1 MRVSSLSPFG
11 VDLQQIL
18 QIRGMSAYVG
28 GSWGTGSNLASTL
41 NSSILTNGLYAPS
54 FYLGEMYLQQK
65 FLTRKLSLRGGRLA
79 ASNAFAA
86 LLCSTITQ
94 IMESIPTPSLS
105 AQTTSPSSGRPLGH
119 SGACRSL
126 IM

>member
-1 MRVSSLSPFG
+1 

-18 QIRGMSAYVG
+18 KIRGMSGYVG
-28 GSWGTGSNLASTL
+28 ASWGTGSNLASTL

-86 LLCSTITQ
+86 LPVFNNYVNYGINPNPFSRGANDITFF
-94 IMESIPTPSLS
+94 
-105 AQTTSPSSGRPLGH
+105 GRPPGH
-119 SGACRSL
+119 SGACRPL